1 MAHDVPKSTRRRHV
15 VRRTGAIPTFRRSPA
30 LICYW
35 QDGALLLENYARRE
49 KTEATPLVLEVLD
62 ALTDWQ
68 PASALHARLKKI
80 PPALI
85 DDLLAA
91 LVTHGLIDRDE
102 HERADGGRTAALEA
116 WKSWTPA
123 ATYFHLATKDV
134 PFTPR
139 EETNRTLKKR
149 AIDTPPP
156 PHLKE
161 SAATVRIA
169 LPAPAAPATPATSTV
184 PTVPAT
190 SETSTADRFQSVL
203 TERRTWR
210 RFGTRAIS
218 LDELGTLLGMTFGV
232 QDWIEVEGWGRMPL
246 KTAPSGGARH
256 SIEAYVLVRHVSGL
270 KPGLYHYQPAAHE
283 LHPIR
288 TKPAAGAAADIR
300 AYLPRQG
307 WYGSASALILMT
319 AVFPRVQWRYPFA
332 RAYRTV
338 IAEAG
343 HHCQNVC
350 LVATWLGLAPFCTM
364 ALADSRIEKDLGI
377 DGLSESVIYAAGV
390 GPRPKDVAWAPWP
403 DTPKTPARAANQP
416 ERERTPA
423 PSAPSPESS
432 RKRRR

>member
-1 MAHDVPKSTRRRHV
+1 MAHDVPQSTRRRHV
-15 VRRTGAIPTFRRSPA
+15 VRRKGANPSFRRSPA

-35 QDGALLLENYARRE
+35 QDGALLLENYLRRE
-49 KTEATPLVLEVLD
+49 KTEATPIVLEVLD

-68 PASALHARLKKI
+68 PAAALHVQLKKI

-85 DDLLAA
+85 DDLLEA
-91 LVTHGLIDRDE
+91 LVTHGLVDRDE
-102 HERADGGRTAALEA
+102 QERADGGRTAAFEA

-123 ATYFHLATKDV
+123 ASYFHLATKDV

-139 EETNRTLKKR
+139 AETNRTLKKR
-149 AIDTPPP
+149 ALDTPPP
-156 PHLKE
+156 PPLKE
-161 SAATVRIA
+161 PVASAAARIA
-169 LPAPAAPATPATSTV
+169 LPAPTRPAMTAAD
-184 PTVPAT
+184 
-190 SETSTADRFQSVL
+190 ADSFKKVL

-232 QDWIEVEGWGRMPL
+232 QDWIEVDGWGRMPL

-256 SIEAYVLVRHVSGL
+256 SIEAYVLVRHVHGL

-288 TKPAAGAAADIR
+288 TKPAAAARADIR

-350 LVATWLGLAPFCTM
+350 LVATWQGLAPFCTM

-377 DGLSESVIYAAGV
+377 DGLTESVIYAAGV
-390 GPRPKDVAWAPWP
+390 GPRPKSVAWAPWP
-403 DTPKTPARAANQP
+403 GTSKTPARAANHP
-416 ERERTPA
+416 DRERRQP
-423 PSAPSPESS
+423 
-432 RKRRR
+432 

>member
-15 VRRTGAIPTFRRSPA
+15 VRRLTAAPAYRRSPA
-30 LICYW
+30 LISYW
-35 QDGALLLENYARRE
+35 QDGKLLLENYARRE
-49 KTEATPLVLEVLD
+49 KTEATPIVLEVLD
-62 ALTDWQ
+62 ALTDWT
-68 PASALHARLKKI
+68 PADALHARLKKI

-85 DDLLAA
+85 DDLLQA
-91 LVTHGLIDRDE
+91 LVTHGLVDRDE
-102 HERADGGRTAALEA
+102 QERADGGRTAALDT
-116 WKSWTPA
+116 WNSWTPA

-134 PFTPR
+134 AFTPR
-139 EETNRTLKKR
+139 AETNRMLKKR

-161 SAATVRIA
+161 PIAAKGIA
-169 LPAPAAPATPATSTV
+169 LPAPSASTPPVSTPPAADSFT
-184 PTVPAT
+184 
-190 SETSTADRFQSVL
+190 DVL
-203 TERRTWR
+203 TQRRTWR
-210 RFGTRAIS
+210 RFGTRALS

-232 QDWIEVEGWGRMPL
+232 QDWIEVDGWGRMPL

-256 SIEAYVLVRHVSGL
+256 SIEAYVLVRRVGGL

-288 TKPAAGAAADIR
+288 TKPAAAAAADFR

-307 WYGSASALILMT
+307 WYAGASALILMT

-377 DGLSESVIYAAGV
+377 DGLTESVIYAAGV
-390 GPRPKDVAWAPWP
+390 GSRPKNVAWAPWP
-403 DTPKTPARAANQP
+403 DTPKTPARAANRP
-416 ERERTPA
+416 DRERRQP
-423 PSAPSPESS
+423 
-432 RKRRR
+432 

>member
-1 MAHDVPKSTRRRHV
+1 MAHDVPQSTRRRHV
-15 VRRTGAIPTFRRSPA
+15 VRRTTGLMGGANPTFRRSPA

-35 QDGALLLENYARRE
+35 QDGALVLENYARRE
-49 KTEATPLVLEVLD
+49 KTEATPTVLEVLD

-68 PASALHARLKKI
+68 PAAAVYARLKKI
-80 PPALI
+80 PPGLI
-85 DDLLAA
+85 DDLLEA
-91 LVTHGLIDRDE
+91 LVTHGLVDRDE
-102 HERADGGRTAALEA
+102 QERADGGRTAALDA
-116 WKSWTPA
+116 WKAWTPA
-123 ATYFHLATKDV
+123 ASYFHLATKDV
-134 PFTPR
+134 PFSARP
-139 EETNRTLKKR
+139 ETIRTLKKR
-149 AIDTPPP
+149 AVETPPP

-161 SAATVRIA
+161 PVGTVRIA
-169 LPAPAAPATPATSTV
+169 LPAP
-184 PTVPAT
+184 
-190 SETSTADRFQSVL
+190 TADSLRARDSFKDVL

-210 RFGTRAIS
+210 RFGTRALS

-232 QDWIEVEGWGRMPL
+232 QDWIEVDGWGRMPL

-256 SIEAYVLVRHVSGL
+256 SIEAYVLVRHVGGL

-283 LHPIR
+283 LHPLR

-307 WYGSASALILMT
+307 WYGAASALILMT

-377 DGLSESVIYAAGV
+377 DGLTESVIYAAGV
-390 GPRPKDVAWAPWP
+390 GPRPKNVAWAPWP
-403 DTPKTPARAANQP
+403 GTSKTPKRAGNSP
-416 ERERTPA
+416 DRERRQR
-423 PSAPSPESS
+423 S
-432 RKRRR
+432 

>member
-15 VRRTGAIPTFRRSPA
+15 VRRPGAAPAFRRSPA

-35 QDGALLLENYARRE
+35 QDGKLLLENYARRE
-49 KTEATPLVLEVLD
+49 KTEATPIVLEVLD

-68 PASALHARLKKI
+68 APAALHARLTKI
-80 PPALI
+80 PPQLI
-85 DDLLAA
+85 DDLLEA
-91 LVTHGLIDRDE
+91 LVTHGLVDRDE
-102 HERADGGRTAALEA
+102 QERADGGRTEALDA
-116 WKSWTPA
+116 WKSWAPA
-123 ATYFHLATKDV
+123 ASYFHLATKDV

-139 EETNRTLKKR
+139 AETIRTLKKQ
-149 AIDTPPP
+149 ALDSPPP
-156 PHLKE
+156 PHLKA

-169 LPAPAAPATPATSTV
+169 LPAPARSTAAAAETPADS
-184 PTVPAT
+184 
-190 SETSTADRFQSVL
+190 FLHVL

-210 RFGTRAIS
+210 RFGTRALS

-232 QDWIEVEGWGRMPL
+232 QDWIEVGGWGRMPQ

-256 SIEAYVLVRHVSGL
+256 SIEAYVLVRHVGGV

-283 LHPIR
+283 LHLIRSKPAQAAAGDIR
-288 TKPAAGAAADIR
+288 T
-300 AYLPRQG
+300 YLPRQG
-307 WYGSASALILMT
+307 WYGAASALILMT

-364 ALADSRIEKDLGI
+364 ALADTRIEKDLGI
-377 DGLSESVIYAAGV
+377 DGLTESVIYAAGV
-390 GPRPKDVAWAPWP
+390 GPRPESVAWAPWP
-403 DTPKTPARAANQP
+403 ATSKTPPRARNHP
-416 ERERTPA
+416 DRERA
-423 PSAPSPESS
+423 PKPSPDAPPVPS
-432 RKRRR
+432 RQRRR

>member
-1 MAHDVPKSTRRRHV
+1 MAHDVPQSTRRRHV
-15 VRRTGAIPTFRRSPA
+15 VRRTATPAYRRSPA
-30 LICYW
+30 LISYW
-35 QDGALLLENYARRE
+35 QDGKLLLENYALRE
-49 KTEATPLVLEVLD
+49 KTEATPIVLEVLD

-68 PASALHARLKKI
+68 SPAALHARLKKI
-80 PPALI
+80 PPQLI
-85 DDLLAA
+85 DDLLEA
-91 LVTHGLIDRDE
+91 LVTHGLADRDD
-102 HERADGGRTAALEA
+102 RPSPTAALDA

-123 ATYFHLATKDV
+123 ASYFHLTTKDV
-134 PFTPR
+134 GFTPR
-139 EETNRTLKKR
+139 AETIRTLKKR
-149 AIDTPPP
+149 AIETPPP

-161 SAATVRIA
+161 SAANVRIA
-169 LPAPAAPATPATSTV
+169 LPAPTTPAVDSFK
-184 PTVPAT
+184 
-190 SETSTADRFQSVL
+190 DVL
-203 TERRTWR
+203 TKRRTWR
-210 RFGTRAIS
+210 RFGTRALS

-232 QDWIEVEGWGRMPL
+232 QDWIEVDGWGRMPL

-256 SIEAYVLVRHVSGL
+256 SIEAYVLVRHVGGL

-283 LHPIR
+283 LHLIR
-288 TKPAAGAAADIR
+288 TKPTQAAAADIR
-300 AYLPRQG
+300 AYLPRQV

-377 DGLSESVIYAAGV
+377 DGLTESVIYAAGV

-403 DTPKTPARAANQP
+403 GTSKTPSRAANYP
-416 ERERTPA
+416 ERERLPEQPQERLPETA
-423 PSAPSPESS
+423 P
-432 RKRRR
+432 KRRR

>member
-1 MAHDVPKSTRRRHV
+1 MAHDVPQSTRRRHV
-15 VRRTGAIPTFRRSPA
+15 VRREGANPTYRRSQA

-49 KTEATPLVLEVLD
+49 KTEATPIVLEVLD
-62 ALTDWQ
+62 ALTEWQ
-68 PASALHARLKKI
+68 SAAALHARLKKI

-85 DDLLAA
+85 DDLLEA
-91 LVTHGLIDRDE
+91 LVTHGLVDRDE
-102 HERADGGRTAALEA
+102 RERADGGRTAALDA

-123 ATYFHLATKDV
+123 AAYFHLATKDV

-139 EETNRTLKKR
+139 AETNRALKKR
-149 AIDTPPP
+149 ALDTPPP

-161 SAATVRIA
+161 PVSRVSIA
-169 LPAPAAPATPATSTV
+169 LPAPVSPAPDSF
-184 PTVPAT
+184 
-190 SETSTADRFQSVL
+190 EHVL
-203 TERRTWR
+203 TGRRTWR
-210 RFGTRAIS
+210 RFGTRALS

-232 QDWIEVEGWGRMPL
+232 QDWIEVNGWGRMPL

-256 SIEAYVLVRHVSGL
+256 SIEAYVLVRHVGGL

-307 WYGSASALILMT
+307 WYGKASALMLMT

-377 DGLSESVIYAAGV
+377 DGLTESVIYAAGV
-390 GPRPKDVAWAPWP
+390 GPRPKNVAWAPWP
-403 DTPKTPARAANQP
+403 GTSKTPARAANHLD
-416 ERERTPA
+416 RER
-423 PSAPSPESS
+423 
-432 RKRRR
+432 RQQR

>member
-1 MAHDVPKSTRRRHV
+1 MAHDVPQSTRRRHV
-15 VRRTGAIPTFRRSPA
+15 VRRTGATPTYRRSPA
-30 LICYW
+30 LISYW
-35 QDGALLLENYARRE
+35 QDGTLLLENYARRE
-49 KTEATPLVLEVLD
+49 KTEATPIVLEVLD

-68 PASALHARLKKI
+68 PATALHARLKKI
-80 PPALI
+80 PAALI
-85 DDLLAA
+85 DDLLEA
-91 LVTHGLIDRDE
+91 LVTHGLVDRDE
-102 HERADGGRTAALEA
+102 RERADGGRTEALEA

-123 ATYFHLATKDV
+123 AAYFHLATKDV

-139 EETNRTLKKR
+139 EETNRALKKR
-149 AIDTPPP
+149 AIETPPP

-161 SAATVRIA
+161 STATVRVA
-169 LPAPAAPATPATSTV
+169 LPAPTAPAAPAA
-184 PTVPAT
+184 
-190 SETSTADRFQSVL
+190 SETAAGPAPDSFARVL

-210 RFGTRAIS
+210 RFGTRAMS
-218 LDELGTLLGMTFGV
+218 LEELGTLLGMTFGV
-232 QDWIEVEGWGRMPL
+232 QDWIEVDGWGRMPL

-256 SIEAYVLVRHVSGL
+256 SIEAYVLVRHVGGV

-283 LHPIR
+283 LHLIR
-288 TKPAAGAAADIR
+288 TKPERAAAADIR
-300 AYLPRQG
+300 AYLPRQE

-377 DGLSESVIYAAGV
+377 DGLTESVIYAAGV

-403 DTPKTPARAANQP
+403 GTSKTPARATNHP
-416 ERERTPA
+416 VRER
-423 PSAPSPESS
+423 
-432 RKRRR
+432 RQLR